1 MSARAIGM
9 LFCFSSLTASGC
21 ASEPGTQS
29 PAVVAQRVATATDT
43 FAAEREAMVDQQIRA
58 RGIKAPAVLKAMRE
72 VPRHRFVPP
81 PVRHMAY
88 HDQPLPIGSE
98 QTISQPYIVA
108 YMTEAADISPDES
121 VLEIGTGSGY
131 QAAVLGEIAREVYTI
146 EIIPELAERAHNT
159 LAELGYTNVHTKT
172 GNGYLGWPEHAPFDA
187 ILVTAAP
194 EQVPQALVDQLAL
207 GGRIVVPVGS
217 IIQDMMIIEKTRK
230 GVVERRT
237 IPVRF
242 VPMTGKPRHGDQ
254 SDHLLLPVQG
264 RGEPPLLMRVP
275 APTSVGYGRMTTRVG
290 ISILTTIV
298 GIPTMQAIVGMRMR
312 CESVPRA
319 RSVCLPA
326 AGAKPLDLP
335 RHSSRSTLAPAA
347 SGFASSSR
355 ESQAWSWGSRSAH
368 SARWGLCSTW
378 KPGVCRGRPSAG
390 SGNDDRSRR

>member
-1 MSARAIGM
+1 MSACSIGM
-9 LFCFSSLTASGC
+9 LFCFSSLTALGC
-21 ASEPGTQS
+21 ASEPGSQS
-29 PAVVAQRVATATDT
+29 PAVAAQRVATATDT

-254 SDHLLLPVQG
+254 SDHLLLPVRTAPPNASTSANERWLRANDYACRHFDIDNDRWHPYNASNRWHEDAMRIRTPREIGLLTRG
-264 RGEPPLLMRVP
+264 RRK
-275 APTSVGYGRMTTRVG
+275 AVGLTQAQLAEHVG
-290 ISILTTIV
+290 ASREWVRQLESGKPGLELGLTLRALGALGIV
-298 GIPTMQAIVGMRMR
+298 LDV
-312 CESVPRA
+312 E
-319 RSVCLPA
+319 
-326 AGAKPLDLP
+326 AGGLP
-335 RHSSRSTLAPAA
+335 RPP
-347 SGFASSSR
+347 
-355 ESQAWSWGSRSAH
+355 Q
-368 SARWGLCSTW
+368 
-378 KPGVCRGRPSAG
+378 
-390 SGNDDRSRR
+390 RRQRK